1 MSVAEVSRP
10 ALPSSTIRSYAM
22 IGIVL
27 YAFGLV
33 LNEIGNGLTQLW
45 LVPYADTI
53 SALGFVI
60 ALYTATLAGLGT
72 RLTVLIGLIYG
83 IGIFYVSE
91 LPVTYAI
98 SKFEIG
104 SDRTTHDV
112 GLGLISLAVI
122 LLMVLTFFLTRV
134 KLAHKCQPKVDPG
147 SSTSLNPRYVPIPEI
162 GKPECDYA

>member
-1 MSVAEVSRP
+1 MSLAEASKP

-33 LNEIGNGLTQLW
+33 LNEIGNNLTQLW

-72 RLTVLIGLIYG
+72 RLTVLIGLVYG

-91 LPVTYAI
+91 PDATYAASGLKI
-98 SKFEIG
+98 ASYNM
-104 SDRTTHDV
+104 THYV
-112 GLGLISLAVI
+112 GLGLIGFIMIFLIALA
-122 LLMVLTFFLTRV
+122 FYLTRA
-134 KLAHKCQPKVDPG
+134 KSAHGALPRQDPG
-147 SSTSLNPRYVPIPEI
+147 STS
-162 GKPECDYA
+162 

>member
-1 MSVAEVSRP
+1 MSLAEAAKP
-10 ALPSSTIRSYAM
+10 ALPSSTLRSYAM

-33 LNEIGNGLTQLW
+33 LNEIGNGLAQLW

-60 ALYTATLAGLGT
+60 ALYTASLAGLGT

-91 LPVTYAI
+91 PDQTYAV
-98 SKFEIG
+98 SGLKIG
-104 SDRTTHDV
+104 SYTHYV
-112 GLGLISLAVI
+112 GLGLIGFTMI
-122 LLMVLTFFLTRV
+122 LLIALAFYLTRA
-134 KLAHKCQPKVDPG
+134 KSAHRALPKQDPG
-147 SSTSLNPRYVPIPEI
+147 STS
-162 GKPECDYA
+162 

>member
-1 MSVAEVSRP
+1 MSLAEGAKP

-72 RLTVLIGLIYG
+72 RLTALIGLVYG
-83 IGIFYVSE
+83 IGIFYVIA
-91 LPVTYAI
+91 PHA
-98 SKFEIG
+98 
-104 SDRTTHDV
+104 THPP
-112 GLGLISLAVI
+112 S
-122 LLMVLTFFLTRV
+122 VLKIT
-134 KLAHKCQPKVDPG
+134 
-147 SSTSLNPRYVPIPEI
+147 SS
-162 GKPECDYA
+162 

>member
-1 MSVAEVSRP
+1 MSLAEAAKP

-60 ALYTATLAGLGT
+60 ALYTAALAGLGT

-83 IGIFYVSE
+83 IGFFYVSE
-91 LPVTYAI
+91 PEATYAA
-98 SKFEIG
+98 SALKIG
-104 SDRTTHDV
+104 SYNMTHNV
-112 GLGLISLAVI
+112 GLGLIGLTMI
-122 LLMVLTFFLTRV
+122 LLIGLAFYLTRA
-134 KLAHKCQPKVDPG
+134 KSSHGTPSKQDPG
-147 SSTSLNPRYVPIPEI
+147 SSS
-162 GKPECDYA
+162 

>member
-1 MSVAEVSRP
+1 MSLAEGAKP

-91 LPVTYAI
+91 PDATYAASGLRI
-98 SKFEIG
+98 S
-104 SDRTTHDV
+104 SYNTTHYV
-112 GLGLISLAVI
+112 GLGLIGFTMIFLIGLA
-122 LLMVLTFFLTRV
+122 FYLTRV
-134 KLAHKCQPKVDPG
+134 KRAHTTQPKTDPG
-147 SSTSLNPRYVPIPEI
+147 SS
-162 GKPECDYA
+162 

>member
-1 MSVAEVSRP
+1 MSLAEASKPV
-10 ALPSSTIRSYAM
+10 LPSSTVRSYAM

-33 LNEIGNGLTQLW
+33 LNKIGNNLTLLW

-60 ALYTATLAGLGT
+60 ALYTASLAGLGT

-91 LPVTYAI
+91 PDATYVA
-98 SKFEIG
+98 SGLKVG
-104 SDRTTHDV
+104 SYSHDI
-112 GLGLISLAVI
+112 GLGLIGFAMTLLIALA
-122 LLMVLTFFLTRV
+122 FYLTRV
-134 KLAHKCQPKVDPG
+134 KRAHTTQPKTDPG
-147 SSTSLNPRYVPIPEI
+147 SSV
-162 GKPECDYA
+162 

>member
-1 MSVAEVSRP
+1 MSLAEASKPV
-10 ALPSSTIRSYAM
+10 LPSSTVRSYAM

-53 SALGFVI
+53 SALGFVV
-60 ALYTATLAGLGT
+60 ALYTASLAGLGT

-91 LPVTYAI
+91 PDATYAASGLRI
-98 SKFEIG
+98 S
-104 SDRTTHDV
+104 SYNTTHYIV
-112 GLGLISLAVI
+112 LGLIGFTMRLLIALA
-122 LLMVLTFFLTRV
+122 FYLTRA
-134 KLAHKCQPKVDPG
+134 KSAHRAPPRQDPG
-147 SSTSLNPRYVPIPEI
+147 STS
-162 GKPECDYA
+162 

>member
-1 MSVAEVSRP
+1 
-10 ALPSSTIRSYAM
+10 M

-83 IGIFYVSE
+83 IGTFYVSE
-91 LPVTYAI
+91 PDPTYTA
-98 SKFEIG
+98 SGLRIG
-104 SDRTTHDV
+104 SYSHEV
-112 GLGLISLAVI
+112 GLGLIGFTLI
-122 LLMVLTFFLTRV
+122 LLIGLAFYLTRV
-134 KLAHKCQPKVDPG
+134 KRAHTTQPKTDPG
-147 SSTSLNPRYVPIPEI
+147 SSI
-162 GKPECDYA
+162 

>member
-1 MSVAEVSRP
+1 MGSMSLAETGKP

-45 LVPYADTI
+45 LVHYADTI

-60 ALYTATLAGLGT
+60 ALYTAALAGLGT

-83 IGIFYVSE
+83 IGIFFVSE
-91 LPVTYAI
+91 PDTTYVA
-98 SKFEIG
+98 SGFKIG
-104 SDRTTHDV
+104 SYTHDV
-112 GLGLISLAVI
+112 GLGLIGFTMI
-122 LLMVLTFFLTRV
+122 LLIALSFYLTRA
-134 KLAHKCQPKVDPG
+134 KSAHRAPKIDPG
-147 SSTSLNPRYVPIPEI
+147 STS
-162 GKPECDYA
+162 

>member
-1 MSVAEVSRP
+1 MSLAEAAKP
-10 ALPSSTIRSYAM
+10 APPSSTIRSYAM

-60 ALYTATLAGLGT
+60 ALYTAALAGLGT

-91 LPVTYAI
+91 PDATYVASGLKI
-98 SKFEIG
+98 S
-104 SDRTTHDV
+104 SYNTTHLV
-112 GLGLISLAVI
+112 GLGLIGFTMI
-122 LLMVLTFFLTRV
+122 LLIALAFYLTRA
-134 KLAHKCQPKVDPG
+134 KSGHRTLPKQDPG
-147 SSTSLNPRYVPIPEI
+147 STS
-162 GKPECDYA
+162 

>member
-1 MSVAEVSRP
+1 MSLAEGAKP

-72 RLTVLIGLIYG
+72 RLTVLIGLVYG

-91 LPVTYAI
+91 PDATYAASGLRI
-98 SKFEIG
+98 S
-104 SDRTTHDV
+104 SYNTTHYV
-112 GLGLISLAVI
+112 GLGLIGFTMIFLIGLA
-122 LLMVLTFFLTRV
+122 FYLTRV
-134 KLAHKCQPKVDPG
+134 KRAHTTQPKTDPG
-147 SSTSLNPRYVPIPEI
+147 SS
-162 GKPECDYA
+162 

>member
-1 MSVAEVSRP
+1 MSLAEGAKP

-72 RLTVLIGLIYG
+72 RLTVLIGLVYG

-91 LPVTYAI
+91 PDATYAASGLRI
-98 SKFEIG
+98 S
-104 SDRTTHDV
+104 SYNTTHYV
-112 GLGLISLAVI
+112 GLGLIGFTMIVLIGLA
-122 LLMVLTFFLTRV
+122 FYLTRV
-134 KLAHKCQPKVDPG
+134 KRAHTTQPKTDPG
-147 SSTSLNPRYVPIPEI
+147 SST
-162 GKPECDYA
+162 

>member
-1 MSVAEVSRP
+1 MSLAEASKP

-72 RLTVLIGLIYG
+72 RLTVLIGLVYG

-91 LPVTYAI
+91 PDATYAASGI
-98 SKFEIG
+98 RIG
-104 SDRTTHDV
+104 SFNMTHYV
-112 GLGLISLAVI
+112 GLGLIGFTMIFLIALA
-122 LLMVLTFFLTRV
+122 FYLTRM
-134 KLAHKCQPKVDPG
+134 KSARGTLPKQDPG
-147 SSTSLNPRYVPIPEI
+147 STS
-162 GKPECDYA
+162 

>member
-1 MSVAEVSRP
+1 MPNIMSLAEAAKP

-91 LPVTYAI
+91 PDSTYLA
-98 SKFEIG
+98 SSFKIG
-104 SDRTTHDV
+104 SYTHDV
-112 GLGLISLAVI
+112 GLGLIGFTMIFLIALA
-122 LLMVLTFFLTRV
+122 FYLTRA
-134 KLAHKCQPKVDPG
+134 KAAHGSPSRQDPG
-147 SSTSLNPRYVPIPEI
+147 SAN
-162 GKPECDYA
+162 

>member
-1 MSVAEVSRP
+1 MAEASKPV
-10 ALPSSTIRSYAM
+10 LPSSTVRSYAM

-33 LNEIGNGLTQLW
+33 LNEIGNNLTLLW

-60 ALYTATLAGLGT
+60 ALYTASLAGLGT

-91 LPVTYAI
+91 PDATYVA
-98 SKFEIG
+98 SGLKVG
-104 SDRTTHDV
+104 SYSHDI
-112 GLGLISLAVI
+112 GLGLIGFAMI
-122 LLMVLTFFLTRV
+122 LLIALAFYLTRV
-134 KLAHKCQPKVDPG
+134 KRAHTTQPKTDPG
-147 SSTSLNPRYVPIPEI
+147 SSV
-162 GKPECDYA
+162 

>member
-1 MSVAEVSRP
+1 MSLAEGAKP

-91 LPVTYAI
+91 PDATYLASGLRI
-98 SKFEIG
+98 S
-104 SDRTTHDV
+104 SYNTTHYV
-112 GLGLISLAVI
+112 GLGLIGFTMTFLIGLA
-122 LLMVLTFFLTRV
+122 FYLTRV
-134 KLAHKCQPKVDPG
+134 KRAHTTQPKTDPG
-147 SSTSLNPRYVPIPEI
+147 SS
-162 GKPECDYA
+162 

>member
-1 MSVAEVSRP
+1 MSLAEGAKP
-10 ALPSSTIRSYAM
+10 APPSSTIRSYAM

-91 LPVTYAI
+91 PESTYTA
-98 SKFEIG
+98 SGFRIG
-104 SDRTTHDV
+104 SYTHDV
-112 GLGLISLAVI
+112 GLGLIGFTMIFLIALA
-122 LLMVLTFFLTRV
+122 FYLTRV
-134 KLAHKCQPKVDPG
+134 KSGHGALSKDPG
-147 SSTSLNPRYVPIPEI
+147 SSS
-162 GKPECDYA
+162 

>member
-1 MSVAEVSRP
+1 MSLAEGAKP

-33 LNEIGNGLTQLW
+33 LNEIGNGLNQLW

-83 IGIFYVSE
+83 IGTFYVSE
-91 LPVTYAI
+91 PDPTYTA
-98 SKFEIG
+98 SGLRIG
-104 SDRTTHDV
+104 SYSHEV
-112 GLGLISLAVI
+112 GLGLIGFTLI
-122 LLMVLTFFLTRV
+122 LLIGLAFYLTRV
-134 KLAHKCQPKVDPG
+134 KRAHTTQPKTDPG
-147 SSTSLNPRYVPIPEI
+147 SSI
-162 GKPECDYA
+162 

>member
-1 MSVAEVSRP
+1 MSLAEGAKP

-91 LPVTYAI
+91 PDATYLASGLRI
-98 SKFEIG
+98 S
-104 SDRTTHDV
+104 SYNTTHYV
-112 GLGLISLAVI
+112 GLGLIGFTMI
-122 LLMVLTFFLTRV
+122 LLIALAFYLTRV
-134 KLAHKCQPKVDPG
+134 KSARGALSKQDPG
-147 SSTSLNPRYVPIPEI
+147 STN
-162 GKPECDYA
+162 

>member
-1 MSVAEVSRP
+1 MTVAEAARP

-33 LNEIGNGLTQLW
+33 LNEIGNGLAQLW

-60 ALYTATLAGLGT
+60 ALYTASLAGLGT

-83 IGIFYVSE
+83 IGIFYLSE
-91 LPVTYAI
+91 PDATYVASGLKI
-98 SKFEIG
+98 S
-104 SDRTTHDV
+104 SYNTTHFV
-112 GLGLISLAVI
+112 GLGLIGFTFTLSLPLAFSI
-122 LLMVLTFFLTRV
+122 LR
-134 KLAHKCQPKVDPG
+134 
-147 SSTSLNPRYVPIPEI
+147 PR
-162 GKPECDYA
+162 

>member
-1 MSVAEVSRP
+1 
-10 ALPSSTIRSYAM
+10 M

-91 LPVTYAI
+91 PDATYAASGLRI
-98 SKFEIG
+98 S
-104 SDRTTHDV
+104 SYNTTHFI
-112 GLGLISLAVI
+112 GLGLIGFTMIFLIGLA
-122 LLMVLTFFLTRV
+122 FYLTRV
-134 KLAHKCQPKVDPG
+134 KRAHTTQPKTDPG
-147 SSTSLNPRYVPIPEI
+147 SS
-162 GKPECDYA
+162 

>member
-1 MSVAEVSRP
+1 MSLAEAAKP

-53 SALGFVI
+53 GALGFVI

-91 LPVTYAI
+91 PDTTYVV
-98 SKFEIG
+98 SGLKVG
-104 SDRTTHDV
+104 SYSHDI
-112 GLGLISLAVI
+112 GLGLIGFTMIFLIGLA
-122 LLMVLTFFLTRV
+122 FYLTRV
-134 KLAHKCQPKVDPG
+134 KSAHKGARIDPG
-147 SSTSLNPRYVPIPEI
+147 STS
-162 GKPECDYA
+162 